1 MRNPILM
8 PPSVDAPPDLS
19 GLLELSRIENLDL
32 KPVILR
38 VQTDLFVRSPGR
50 DRAQIEI
57 FESLACGLIPRV
69 DDETAQ
75 VVATKLAA
83 FPETPPAV
91 LEALAMRGGGV
102 RDTVVTLA
110 PVLSHRLIEAALA
123 DGSDIAARIAARVG
137 LSREAVDELSREG
150 RPEIDLALAAN
161 VGITLRGAAL
171 ARLVNRGRSVAEL
184 ARLLLARPDVSAAD
198 LVPLYLHADPIRR
211 EVIGRTVEATAA
223 LRPCP
228 PPPRGLGET
237 LTGLS
242 ASQDVPTFIAAL
254 ADGLGVAHDFLSVVT
269 DPGARYDLL
278 TLGLRAAGLH
288 EEEAVYIFLTL
299 NQGVARSAERVAG
312 LVRLFR
318 TVSRPASRDL
328 IAAIL
333 DTPLAERGRSEA
345 HQPLHGPEAKLRQG
359 PERAAAQRPPLPMRA
374 FRATGGDAG

>member
-1 MRNPILM
+1 M

-75 VVATKLAA
+75 VVAAKLAA

-171 ARLVNRGRSVAEL
+171 ARLVNRGRRVAEL

-198 LVPLYLHADPIRR
+198 LVPLYLHADLIRR

-359 PERAAAQRPPLPMRA
+359 LERAGVQRPPLPMRNL
-374 FRATGGDAG
+374 RATGGDAG

>member
-1 MRNPILM
+1 M

-38 VQTDLFVRSPGR
+38 VQTDLFVRAAAR
-50 DRAQIEI
+50 DRTEIEI
-57 FESLACGLIPRV
+57 FESLACGLIPTV
-69 DDETAQ
+69 DEETAR
-75 VVATKLAA
+75 VVARKLAPC
-83 FPETPPAV
+83 PETPPAV
-91 LEALAMRGGGV
+91 LEALALRGGEA
-102 RDTVVTLA
+102 RDAVVELA
-110 PVLSHRLIEAALA
+110 PTLSHRLIEAALA
-123 DGSDIAARIAARVG
+123 EGSDIAARIAARAG

-150 RPEIDLALAAN
+150 RPEIDRALAAN
-161 VGITLRGAAL
+161 LGHTLRGAAL
-171 ARLVNRGRSVAEL
+171 ARLVNRGRGAPDL
-184 ARLLLARPDVSAAD
+184 ARLLLVRPDVSAAD

-211 EVIGRTVEATAA
+211 TVIGRAVEATAA
-223 LRPCP
+223 LRPWP
-228 PPPRGLGET
+228 PAPRGLGET

-242 ASQDVPTFIAAL
+242 AARDVPAFMAAL
-254 ADGLGVAHDFLSVVT
+254 ADGLGLPRDFLTVVA
-269 DPGARYDLL
+269 DASARYDLL

-299 NQGVARSAERVAG
+299 NQGVARSAERVAD

-333 DTPLAERGRSEA
+333 DRPLAERGRGEA

-359 PERAAAQRPPLPMRA
+359 AERVAAQRPSLPVRSRA
-374 FRATGGDAG
+374 AGGGEPA

>member
-1 MRNPILM
+1 M

-38 VQTDLFVRSPGR
+38 VQTDLFVRTPGR
-50 DRAQIEI
+50 DRSAIEI
-57 FESLACGLIPRV
+57 FESLACGLIPTV
-69 DDETAQ
+69 DDETAR
-75 VVATKLAA
+75 VVAGKLAPC
-83 FPETPPAV
+83 PETPAAV
-91 LEALAMRGGGV
+91 LEALALRGGAA
-102 RDTVVTLA
+102 RDAVVELA
-110 PVLSHRLIEAALA
+110 PALSHRLIEAALS
-123 DGSDIAARIAARVG
+123 DGSDIAARIAARAG

-150 RPEIDLALAAN
+150 RPEIDRALAAN
-161 VGITLRGAAL
+161 LGITLRGAAL
-171 ARLVNRGRSVAEL
+171 ARLVGRGRSAADL
-184 ARLLLARPDVSAAD
+184 ARLLLIRPDVSAAD
-198 LVPLYLHADPIRR
+198 LVPLYLHADPMRR

-237 LTGLS
+237 LTRLS
-242 ASQDVPTFIAAL
+242 AAHDVPAFVATL
-254 ADGLGVAHDFLSVVT
+254 ADGLGLARDFLTVVA

-299 NQGVARSAERVAG
+299 NQGVARSAERVAD

-333 DTPLAERGRSEA
+333 DRPLAERGRSDA
-345 HQPLHGPEAKLRQG
+345 HQPLHGPESKLRQG
-359 PERAAAQRPPLPMRA
+359 AERTAAQRPPLPARTR
-374 FRATGGDAG
+374 RATGGETG